1 MNTHL
6 SSLYV
11 GTWFGLARVPEAL
24 YPGAE
29 IVGVNGV
36 VGVAGTI
43 TGAVDL
49 LDTTEDIGNT
59 DDWAGD
65 DEVGE
70 EVDTTNILKSCKHR
84 VPKCISTL
92 NISTRGENPL
102 YRSGFVIRIIL
113 CIQIFPAPLLHL
125 YNFSKNYEMMSFL

>member
-43 TGAVDL
+43 T
-49 LDTTEDIGNT
+49 EDIGNT
-59 DDWAGD
+59 DDWASD

-70 EVDTTNILKSCKHR
+70 EVDTTKILKSCK
-84 VPKCISTL
+84 ISL
-92 NISTRGENPL
+92 Q
-102 YRSGFVIRIIL
+102 IR
-113 CIQIFPAPLLHL
+113 C
-125 YNFSKNYEMMSFL
+125 